1 MVFTQRRNKKGR
13 PIGKPTLAGYTIDF
27 STAMNQGTI
36 SDSRNYVVATFVLKK
51 QGKRNKVEVA
61 QPIGFSV
68 TNVTSQSVTLSLAG
82 KQKFPKGGQITV
94 MASPPSGVENTSDV
108 FMAANGIFTISPGGG
123 AINFNG

>member
-1 MVFTQRRNKKGR
+1 VVFTQRRNKKGR

-36 SDSRNYVVATFVLKK
+36 SARGNYVVEMFVLKK
-51 QGKRNKVEVA
+51 QGKGRKVEVA

-68 TNVTSQSVTLSLAG
+68 TNVTSQSVTLSLSG

-94 MASPPSGVENTSDV
+94 IASPPSGVENTSDV